1 MCGVKILDLGL
12 LGGRNIMFGKKKL
25 YKITY
30 ICYNLEYS
38 TVFLARSPVA
48 AVKKLFRNFQ
58 VNDIVS
64 VEEIKL
70 DGR

>member
-1 MCGVKILDLGL
+1 
-12 LGGRNIMFGKKKL
+12 MFGKKKL